1 MNTSVLRH
9 IFDRVTLSQ
18 TSPTFSLSI
27 LKHYRFT
34 LDLSE
39 FLQASDD
46 SFRLRLL
53 GWADKAQP
61 PEAIK
66 QYSDV
71 R

>member
-1 MNTSVLRH
+1 M
-9 IFDRVTLSQ
+9 F
-18 TSPTFSLSI
+18 PLSI

-53 GWADKAQP
+53 GWADMAQP
-61 PEAIK
+61 PEAVK